1 LILDPD
7 MSTASTLQTGNAVAA
22 ILLAEDGH
30 YVLQLRDDVPHIW
43 YPGRWGLFGGSV
55 DPGEDELT
63 ALRRE
68 LYEELELELD
78 VTRARLF
85 TRFQFDL
92 RPLGLELYFRSYYE
106 VRVSLAEFGRLVVHE
121 GAALRSVP
129 GDDMLAME
137 LVPYDAFALFLHHRQ
152 KRLTPSIPTA

>member
-1 LILDPD
+1 MNSEP
-7 MSTASTLQTGNAVAA
+7 ALQAGNAVAA
-22 ILLAEDGH
+22 ILLVADGR

-43 YPGRWGLFGGSV
+43 YPGHWGLFGGSV
-55 DPGEDELT
+55 DPSEDELT

-68 LYEELELELD
+68 LREELELELD

-106 VRVSLAEFGRLVVHE
+106 ITVSPAELGRCVLHE
-121 GAALRSVP
+121 GAAMHSVP
-129 GDDMLAME
+129 GDEMLAMK
-137 LVPYDAFALFLHHRQ
+137 LVPYDAFALFLHYRQ
-152 KRLTPSIPTA
+152 KRLMTARTTA